1 MRASLKNALA
11 GLVNV
16 VGLATILIGLLCL
29 LIGLYSHTGVL
40 MVLGVILWYSG
51 FLIGDS
57 SMLIHRFL

>member
-1 MRASLKNALA
+1 MRASLKNALV
-11 GLVNV
+11 GFVNV

-29 LIGLYSHTGVL
+29 LIGLYSHTEAL
-40 MVLGVILWYSG
+40 MVLGVILWCSG

>member
-11 GLVNV
+11 GFVNV
-16 VGLATILIGLLCL
+16 VGLAAILIGLLCL
-29 LIGLYSHTGVL
+29 LIGLYSHTGAL
-40 MVLGVILWYSG
+40 MVLGVILWRSG

>member
-1 MRASLKNALA
+1 MRASLKNALV
-11 GLVNV
+11 GFVNV

-29 LIGLYSHTGVL
+29 LIGLYSHTEAL